1 MLALSRFNCFLYTA
15 KYRALNIWHRSVS
28 LFITLSEKVNFW
40 GWRPS
45 SEAIQ
50 TKIYETMQKSR
61 IEVHVIITE
70 IAVRKKNGLFDC
82 SQLLKLSFIIF
93 TVNLRSAWT
102 LNKAELV
109 EVVSKETDATKKDVE
124 LVINKM
130 METIIK
136 HVSGGDKV
144 TLVGFGTFEARQ
156 RKARTGRNPKT
167 NQPLHIPAKRVPGFK
182 VGKEFGDAVNK
193 KR

>member
-1 MLALSRFNCFLYTA
+1 M
-15 KYRALNIWHRSVS
+15 
-28 LFITLSEKVNFW
+28 
-40 GWRPS
+40 
-45 SEAIQ
+45 
-50 TKIYETMQKSR
+50 
-61 IEVHVIITE
+61 
-70 IAVRKKNGLFDC
+70 
-82 SQLLKLSFIIF
+82 
-93 TVNLRSAWT
+93 
-102 LNKAELV
+102 NKAELV
-109 EVVSKETDATKKDVE
+109 EVVSKETDTTKKDVE

-167 NQPLHIPAKRVPGFK
+167 NQPLQIPAKRVPGFK